1 MNITGCPAEALSA
14 DFGDITVT
22 GVSERL
28 DFKVTFEQKEI
39 LQETYYPDSAGAV
52 YIRDLAL
59 LADMYRPDD
68 ILSEDAAYISGTVTL
83 SLEFKEGNQVQ
94 AKTVS
99 LYACEVETGGTLTPA
114 QLKNIPL
121 SRCFN
126 KTVSPEQ
133 TEYISFYGSGTVTLL
148 LIHTGEGS
156 DRSQF
161 MAFATLPD
169 NGLICRLDV
178 SPAVIAGRAGID
190 RTQIVYYIL
199 YKDKDFRIK
208 FTMNS
213 YLRPGKTFLFSNA
226 FGAQETFTCYGD
238 SKNERKWTRQF
249 GQVNR
254 KQHQI
259 YRTAESTSTVNS
271 GYLTREQAE
280 TVEDLLNARQIALI
294 DPYGWHP
301 VVIAEEKFEVTSRP
315 DELINIEFKYRP
327 AAGNQLQYRFDPS
340 KYRIFIRPPF
350 EKTYN

>member
-22 GVSERL
+22 GVSEKL

-39 LQETYYPDSAGAV
+39 LQETYYPDSTGTV

-68 ILSEDAAYISGTVTL
+68 ILPEEVYISGTVTL
-83 SLEFKEGNQVQ
+83 SLEFREGNQSQ

-114 QLKNIPL
+114 LLKNIPL

-126 KTVSPEQ
+126 KTVCPGQ
-133 TEYISFYGSGTVTLL
+133 AEYISFYGTGTLTLL

-156 DRSQF
+156 DRSQS
-161 MAFATLPD
+161 MTFATLPD

-178 SPAVIAGRAGID
+178 SPAVIAERAGID
-190 RTQIVYYIL
+190 QAQIVYYIL
-199 YKDKDFRIK
+199 YRDKNCRIK

-226 FGAQETFTCYGD
+226 FGAPETLTCYGD
-238 SKNERKWTRQF
+238 SKSERKWTREF

-254 KQHQI
+254 TRRLI
-259 YRTAESTSTVNS
+259 YRDTESTSTVNS

-280 TVEDLLNARQIALI
+280 TLEDLLNARQIALI
-294 DPYGWHP
+294 DSYGRHP

-315 DELINIEFKYRP
+315 DELVNIEFKYRP
-327 AAGNQLQYRFDPS
+327 AAGNQLQYRFNPS
-340 KYRIFIRPPF
+340 RYRIFQRPPF
-350 EKTYN
+350 DKTYN